1 MSHNLKENNEDVS
14 NLDEVLD
21 DNKDNDDKISKED
34 GSAATDLE
42 PPEDNEKNGSGQE
55 LVQEESEPEHNDV
68 GGVDVQGDEKE
79 RRLEEGKEEESATD
93 SSSTSTTTT
102 TNTSTTT
109 VAATAATTDD
119 STKTPDDSSTP
130 SLVPPSPV
138 SDSKFYAIRT
148 TGGQERVVANVLQNK
163 IKSKN
168 IGIYSILLLENFKG
182 YIIVEAPDANVAF
195 QALAGVRHIRGQ
207 IRGELPFKDI
217 EGYLI
222 KKPVVTELAIDDT
235 VEVIGGPFK
244 AMKAK
249 ITRVDYDKQEATVVL
264 LDSPYQIPV
273 TVDANYL
280 KKASH

>member
-1 MSHNLKENNEDVS
+1 MSKENDEDVS
-14 NLDEVLD
+14 GIDDIFD
-21 DNKDNDDKISKED
+21 DNKDNIDKFPKTGETPVTDSDTILDHEENELEEDKIQ
-34 GSAATDLE
+34 
-42 PPEDNEKNGSGQE
+42 EDNGGTGKDVTQDEEGGGG
-55 LVQEESEPEHNDV
+55 EESNP
-68 GGVDVQGDEKE
+68 
-79 RRLEEGKEEESATD
+79 
-93 SSSTSTTTT
+93 SSSHTPSSTTTT
-102 TNTSTTT
+102 TPTTT
-109 VAATAATTDD
+109 INPATSEEGGGGTASATVVAA
-119 STKTPDDSSTP
+119 
-130 SLVPPSPV
+130 SPV

-148 TGGQERVVANVLQNK
+148 TGGQERVVANVLLNK
-163 IKSKN
+163 IRSKS

-222 KKPVVTELAIDDT
+222 KKPVVTELSIDDT
-235 VEVIGGPFK
+235 VEVIAGPFK

-249 ITRVDYDKQEATVVL
+249 ITRVDYEKQEATVVL

-280 KKASH
+280 KKVLH